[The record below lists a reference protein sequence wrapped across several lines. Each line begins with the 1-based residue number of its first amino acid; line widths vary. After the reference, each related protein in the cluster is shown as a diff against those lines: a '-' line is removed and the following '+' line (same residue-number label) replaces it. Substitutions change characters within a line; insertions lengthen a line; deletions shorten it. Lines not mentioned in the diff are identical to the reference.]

1 MKARGKREARRPWLP
16 KSKIH
21 GVLKGRNNIPAL
33 QAFVLF
39 LVCLTRGDVPTNSG
53 LAPVFHIPRLR
64 RCCLRLFLAIL
75 FAEDLMADSSRFT
88 IICPCCEATLTIDA
102 QTGALISHEDKT
114 KPLASFDEMV
124 KGLDKQKQM
133 REQIFAQELSSMKD
147 RDRILEEKFQEAMK
161 RAEKD
166 KDKPYRNPL
175 DID

>member
-1 MKARGKREARRPWLP
+1 
-16 KSKIH
+16 
-21 GVLKGRNNIPAL
+21 
-33 QAFVLF
+33 
-39 LVCLTRGDVPTNSG
+39 
-53 LAPVFHIPRLR
+53 
-64 RCCLRLFLAIL
+64 
-75 FAEDLMADSSRFT
+75 MADSSKFT
-88 IICPCCEATLTIDA
+88 LICPCCEATLTVDA
-102 QTGALISHEDKT
+102 QTGVLLAHEEKA

>member
-1 MKARGKREARRPWLP
+1 
-16 KSKIH
+16 
-21 GVLKGRNNIPAL
+21 
-33 QAFVLF
+33 
-39 LVCLTRGDVPTNSG
+39 
-53 LAPVFHIPRLR
+53 
-64 RCCLRLFLAIL
+64 
-75 FAEDLMADSSRFT
+75 MADSSKFT
-88 IICPCCEATLTIDA
+88 LICPCCESTLTVDA
-102 QTGALISHEDKT
+102 QTGALLAHEEKA